1 LLLSPCLK
9 ELGRN
14 HLQVVDPATSE
25 GERTLA
31 RASEAPLWPRSTAFA
46 LAAGV
51 LVFGLAVK
59 LYTGHVWE
67 DFLITFRFSENLV
80 KGNGL
85 VYEPG
90 EKVFG
95 FTSPLDGLLPALFKA
110 VLGGPEYFRALWAFA
125 SVSLVVMGAGI
136 VAYGKLVG
144 NAPPKQARAELC
156 VLTLVLLLN
165 VKVVM
170 NAINGQEAGLW
181 AGFILMSFCALLKHD
196 AGWKGLGLAAG
207 CLLWTRPDSPIQ
219 IGLLAI
225 GALLFS
231 DEPRRELLKRMAKA
245 AALAAAVYLPW
256 FAWATWYYGSPM
268 PHTITAK
275 INMFGGVPG
284 LVPKLVQFGRV
295 LPEAVAH
302 AFEPIYSSVG
312 GWPNWVGIF
321 GLVLGSWCALYW
333 VFPGRDRVARIASF
347 FYFGSALYLGCV
359 GVSGLIFPWYYVPCC
374 VSGAVVISR
383 VVGAS
388 LDSSRRRPAALV
400 ALGIITVGLG
410 YQMVFSC
417 MQLKLR
423 QVLVENGTRRHVGL
437 WLHDH
442 MQKGQTVYLE
452 PIGYI
457 GYYSGAHILDYPG
470 LVSPSVVAARRL
482 TNQGFY
488 GCIGVLKPDWL
499 VMRPRDLPVLGQIP
513 ELRRRYVVAWAYD
526 AGINS
531 GRFDDLPGSGFLAAD
546 SHMIVLR
553 RTSDDIPTV
562 PPR

>member
-1 LLLSPCLK
+1 MHGS
-9 ELGRN
+9 E
-14 HLQVVDPATSE
+14 ATS
-25 GERTLA
+25 
-31 RASEAPLWPRSTAFA
+31 WPRGMAFA
-46 LAAGV
+46 LAGAGV
-51 LVFGLAVK
+51 VFGLLIK

-80 KGNGL
+80 RGNGL

-90 EKVFG
+90 ERVFG

-110 VLGGPEYFRALWAFA
+110 VLGGEEYFRALWAFA
-125 SVSLVVMGAGI
+125 FVSLVVLGAGI
-136 VAYGKLVG
+136 VAYARLVG
-144 NAPPKQARAELC
+144 NGPAKSVSAELC
-156 VLTLVLLLN
+156 ILTLGLFLN
-165 VKVVM
+165 VKLVM

-181 AGFILMSFCALLKHD
+181 AGFILMALAALLARGAD
-196 AGWKGLGLAAG
+196 WKGLGLAAG
-207 CLLWTRPDSPIQ
+207 GLLWTRPDSPIQ

-231 DEPRRELLKRMAKA
+231 DENRRDLLVRMAKA

-284 LVPKLVQFGRV
+284 MLPKLAQFARV

-302 AFEPIYSSVG
+302 AFEPIYSGVG
-312 GWPNWVGIF
+312 GWPKWVEVF
-321 GLVLGSWCALYW
+321 GLVVGTGCALYW
-333 VFPGRDRVARIASF
+333 VFPVRDRIARVASF
-347 FYFGSALYLGCV
+347 LYFGSALYLGCV
-359 GVSGLIFPWYYVPCC
+359 GVSGLIFPWYYIPCC
-374 VSGAVVISR
+374 VSGAVVVSR

-388 LDSSRRRPAALV
+388 LDSPRGRPLALV
-400 ALGIITVGLG
+400 ALAVISLGLG
-410 YQMVFSC
+410 YQTLFSC
-417 MQLKLR
+417 LQLKLR
-423 QVLVENGTRRHVGL
+423 QVMVEDGTRRHVGL
-437 WLHDH
+437 WLRDH

-457 GYYSGAHILDYPG
+457 GYYSAAHILDYPG

-488 GCIGVLKPDWL
+488 GCILILKPDWL
-499 VMRPRDLPVLGQIP
+499 VLRPRDLPVLGQVP
-513 ELRRRYVVAWAYD
+513 ALRGRYAVAWDYD

-531 GRFDDLPGSGFLAAD
+531 GRFADMPGSGFLAAD
-546 SHMIVLR
+546 SHLIVLR
-553 RTSDDIPTV
+553 RVAADAAAAS
-562 PPR
+562 PR